1 MYKEEY
7 LILVEKIANGT
18 ATAAEIAQYQAS
30 FDAFQETE
38 LDWIQEGLDPVAL
51 EQESLRRFHQQ
62 YLEKPRRTFAL
73 WSGIAAALVLML
85 GSLFLF
91 QPTSPG
97 LMIEAGGNKAV
108 LTDASGKN
116 INLSHT
122 KNGLILKDGKF
133 NYDDGSELGGP
144 EHNTREFTLT
154 TPRGGQY
161 QVTLPD
167 GTRVWLNAASSLKF
181 PTAFAGLKSREVN
194 LTGEA
199 YFEVTKHPEQP
210 FVVKTATQQVR
221 VLGTHFNIHA
231 YAEEAEEKT
240 TLLEGAV
247 RVDVLNAP
255 AQTPSVVL
263 KPGQQSI
270 LKGQQLKV
278 ITVDPT
284 MAIDWKNAFFVFD
297 NDQLKDILK
306 KVARWYDVEIVYL
319 DERVKKEVFSGRIS
333 RSEKVTEVLKK
344 LSLTGAVKFEIEGR
358 RIRVKK

>member
-1 MYKEEY
+1 MYKEAY

-30 FDAFQETE
+30 FDAFQEAE
-38 LDWIQEGLDPVAL
+38 LDWAMEGLDPVAL

-62 YLEKPRRTFAL
+62 YLQKPRRHFAL
-73 WSGIAAALVLML
+73 WSGIAASLLLML

-91 QPTSPG
+91 QPATPDI
-97 LMIEAGGNKAV
+97 LIEAGGNKAV
-108 LTDASGKN
+108 LIDGSGKS

-122 KNGLILKDGKF
+122 KNGLIIKDGKF
-133 NYDDGSELGGP
+133 NYDDGSEVGQQEQIP
-144 EHNTREFTLT
+144 KEFTLS

-181 PTAFAGLKSREVN
+181 PTAFAGLKSREVD

-199 YFEVTKHPEQP
+199 YFEVTKDPEKP
-210 FVVKTATQQVR
+210 FIVKTAAQQVR
-221 VLGTHFNIHA
+221 VLGTHFNIQA
-231 YAEEAEEKT
+231 YAGEREEKT
-240 TLLEGAV
+240 TLLEGSV
-247 RVDVLNAP
+247 RVDIVNDNAKSS
-255 AQTPSVVL
+255 TLVL

-270 LKGQQLKV
+270 LRGQQLQV
-278 ITVDPT
+278 IKVDPS
-284 MAIDWKNAFFVFD
+284 MAVDWKNAFFVFD
-297 NDQLKDILK
+297 HDQLEDILK
-306 KVARWYDVEIVYL
+306 KVARWYDVEIIYL
-319 DERVKKEVFSGRIS
+319 DQRVKKEIFSGRIS

-358 RIRVKK
+358 RVSVKK